1 MARFTYLALLYIT
14 KMSNQHTS
22 RKLVLLA
29 GMLAAGLLASVFAAT
44 LLQSATAQAQNQADA
59 ESQPVITSMDN
70 IDCSKEASL
79 VHCVDSNSSTTTAAS
94 LENDSKSTLS
104 TSGTATAK
112 VKPDKFTVTVGVETN
127 GTTAQ
132 EATSKNANL
141 TADVIAA
148 LKDLGVAEDQVS
160 TSSYNVNP
168 VYEQKPLDQ
177 PCIDIYPPPP
187 ECQPK
192 QQIIGYVASSSLSV
206 TLDTDGNADAGK
218 VIDTAI
224 EAGANTVN
232 GVFFFVSQEKQD
244 EVRDSLIEDA
254 IADARHRADIAA
266 GTVDMQVSGIR
277 SISLND
283 VFFPVLSGGAELQ
296 AADTQI
302 LPGEQEVTMTVTI
315 VYFMSS
321 NGSNPTISGEDNDT
335 SATDN
340 AVAIARQF
348 ILSKLP
354 SLGIQIDNELDLHTD
369 MVVAITESEYR
380 IEFSV
385 LDTNGQ
391 SHDGRIEVTNGE
403 VTAAILDGES
413 IL

>member
-59 ESQPVITSMDN
+59 ESQPVITSMDD

-79 VHCVDSNSSTTTAAS
+79 VHCVDSNASTTTAAS
-94 LENDSKSTLS
+94 LENDKSTLS

-148 LKDLGVAEDQVS
+148 LKDLGVAEDQIS

-206 TLDTDGNADAGK
+206 ILDTDGNADAGK

-266 GTVDMQVSGIR
+266 GAVDMQVSGIR

-283 VFFPVLSGGAELQ
+283 AFFPVLSGGAELQ

-413 IL
+413 ML